1 MISLAK
7 SCANRQLR
15 RPYDTLLLCTSVTSR
30 ILEAMSS
37 WRQSKNILP
46 VLIVFEDHRT
56 GKGHMSN
63 TRIPWHGWQIGQ
75 SNSRLIRAHLL
86 AGGLR
91 QWFGSGYRFRF
102 LQDWLYCNY
111 NWINITRSG
120 LALSHAALTFHE
132 CQRVSPLTSLGH
144 CAAKRL
150 HPTASPRFP
159 CRPPVLPPGCFA
171 WGQTPELTPFN
182 ILALINI
189 RIAKF
194 EKWCFNVW
202 KPFSHS
208 SHWLTGIQEESPP
221 QMSKTQLQNLLFQ
234 QNVLRWSWQ
243 THAKSPLLNFKE
255 TLKRGTRYITSIEI
269 WKSHTH

>member
-1 MISLAK
+1 MIHY
-7 SCANRQLR
+7 SCAHLWPLGSLR
-15 RPYDTLLLCTSVTSR
+15 LWVAGDNQRTFYRFSLSSKTIELERVTCRTQGFPGMGDKLVNQTLGWSVLTC
-30 ILEAMSS
+30 
-37 WRQSKNILP
+37 
-46 VLIVFEDHRT
+46 
-56 GKGHMSN
+56 
-63 TRIPWHGWQIGQ
+63 WQVACD
-75 SNSRLIRAHLL
+75 NDL
-86 AGGLR
+86 AAGID
-91 QWFGSGYRFRF
+91 FRF

-182 ILALINI
+182 ILELINI

-194 EKWCFNVW
+194 DKWCFNVW